1 MVGGGWREGVHFSVS
16 TPLMTVFT
24 VVIKVCRSCRRTN
37 RQKQVPGVCVC
48 VCKAGGGL
56 SGRGQNDVLSQGGA
70 GEGPMTWVPDT
81 LPGMLR
87 LVVVRSR

>member
-1 MVGGGWREGVHFSVS
+1 MSELQ
-16 TPLMTVFT
+16 TD
-24 VVIKVCRSCRRTN
+24 
-37 RQKQVPGVCVC
+37 KQAKAGSRCVCVC
-48 VCKAGGGL
+48 VCKAGGRGGSGL